1 MREYMADSTAHVQL
15 GGRAPPADCQFVAS
29 HRGYAAEMLTRVTA
43 GAAALLIPVAFVSG
57 CSNNQASNAPGS
69 SSTTSG
75 TAASGAETIT
85 AQLKTA
91 DGTPVANATF
101 DWSNGYATV
110 TVETVAGG
118 ILSPGFH
125 GLHIHSVGKCEAD
138 SVAPSGGAPGNF
150 NSAGGHLQVP
160 GHTGHPASGDLTSL
174 QVRSDGTAKLVTTT
188 NAFTKADLSGPEGS
202 ALIIHEGADN
212 FANIPPRYSVDGKP
226 GPDEQ
231 TMATGDAGKRV
242 ACAVI
247 APASA
252 TAAST
257 STTTP
262 SATETTTSGT
272 ATTTTAATTTPAG
285 PGA

>member
-1 MREYMADSTAHVQL
+1 M
-15 GGRAPPADCQFVAS
+15 PPRCSFPS
-29 HRGYAAEMLTRVTA
+29 RSSAAVR
-43 GAAALLIPVAFVSG
+43 
-57 CSNNQASNAPGS
+57 NQASNTPGS

-75 TAASGAETIT
+75 AAASGAETIT
-85 AQLKTA
+85 AQLKTP

-101 DWSNGYATV
+101 DWSDGYATV
-110 TVETVAGG
+110 TVETTAGG

-174 QVRSDGTAKLVTTT
+174 QVRPDGSAKLVTTT
-188 NAFTKADLSGPEGS
+188 NAFTKADLSGAEGS

-212 FANIPPRYSVDGKP
+212 FANIPPRYSADGKP

-231 TMATGDAGKRV
+231 TMSTGDAGKRV
-242 ACAVI
+242 ACAVL
-247 APASA
+247 APAGA

-257 STTTP
+257 STSTSTVTSTSVTAVPAPGGESTTTTP
-262 SATETTTSGT
+262 SAAEPTPSGT
-272 ATTTTAATTTPAG
+272 ATTTTPPATTSSAPAAPATTTAG

>member
-1 MREYMADSTAHVQL
+1 
-15 GGRAPPADCQFVAS
+15 
-29 HRGYAAEMLTRVTA
+29 MLTRVTV
-43 GAAALLIPVAFVSG
+43 GAAVLLIPVVLVSG
-57 CSNNQASNAPGS
+57 CSSNQGSKNQTS
-69 SSTTSG
+69 SSSTSG

-85 AQLKTA
+85 TQLKTA

-101 DWSNGYATV
+101 DWSDGYATV

-125 GLHIHSVGKCEAD
+125 GLHIHSVGKCEPD

-160 GHTGHPASGDLTSL
+160 GHTDHPASGDLTSL
-174 QVRSDGTAKLVTTT
+174 EVRSDGSAKLVTTSSS
-188 NAFTKADLSGPEGS
+188 FTKADLSGPEGS

-212 FANIPPRYSVDGKP
+212 FANIPPRYSASGKP

-231 TMATGDAGKRV
+231 TMSTGDAGERV
-242 ACAVI
+242 ACAVV

-252 TAAST
+252 SGTSMST
-257 STTTP
+257 STSTVTSMTVTAVP
-262 SATETTTSGT
+262 APGGAATTTYT
-272 ATTTTAATTTPAG
+272 PAPVTTTTAA

>member
-1 MREYMADSTAHVQL
+1 
-15 GGRAPPADCQFVAS
+15 
-29 HRGYAAEMLTRVTA
+29 MLTRVTA
-43 GAAALLIPVAFVSG
+43 GAVALLVPVVLSG
-57 CSNNQASNAPGS
+57 CSNNQSSDTSGS

-75 TAASGAETIT
+75 TAAPGAETIT
-85 AQLKTA
+85 AQLKTP

-101 DWSNGYATV
+101 DWSGGYATV
-110 TVETVAGG
+110 TVETTAGG
-118 ILSPGFH
+118 ILAPGFH
-125 GLHIHSVGKCEAD
+125 GLHLHSVGKCEAD

-174 QVRSDGTAKLVTTT
+174 EVRADGSAKLVTTT
-188 NAFTKADLSGPEGS
+188 EAFTKADLTGPGGS

-247 APASA
+247 APANT

-257 STTTP
+257 STSTSTVTSTTAP
-262 SATETTTSGT
+262 GG
-272 ATTTTAATTTPAG
+272 ATTTTPTTPTTTAA

>member
-1 MREYMADSTAHVQL
+1 
-15 GGRAPPADCQFVAS
+15 
-29 HRGYAAEMLTRVTA
+29 MLNRLTA
-43 GAAALLIPVAFVSG
+43 GAGALLLPVVFVSG
-57 CSNNQASNAPGS
+57 CSTNQASNAPGS

-110 TVETVAGG
+110 TVETIAGG

-174 QVRSDGTAKLVTTT
+174 QVRPDGSAKLVTTT

-231 TMATGDAGKRV
+231 TMSTGDAGKRV

-247 APASA
+247 APAA
-252 TAAST
+252 
-257 STTTP
+257 
-262 SATETTTSGT
+262 
-272 ATTTTAATTTPAG
+272 
-285 PGA
+285 